1 MNCVAE
7 PMCSTVRALIRLRCN
22 QDGRPDRDQDDRP
35 YRVPE
40 DTACTSEAGRV
51 RGCTVATS
59 PGFGYM
65 VATRCRKTKRPIREN
80 WPKRLNSLVGA
91 VGFEPTT
98 N

>member
-22 QDGRPDRDQDDRP
+22 QNGRPDRDQDDRP

-65 VATRCRKTKRPIREN
+65 VATRSEKQKGQPRR
-80 WPKRLNSLVGA
+80 VGPSA
-91 VGFEPTT
+91 
-98 N
+98 